1 MPGNFCTKCRSFV
14 WHNTVQMYCFVLY
27 LFDKCQIGGNANFRT
42 NFTAKQKVDFIIKAI
57 EQQVPPLL

>member
-1 MPGNFCTKCRSFV
+1 
-14 WHNTVQMYCFVLY
+14 MYCFVLY